1 MGWGADCHVRLFDGG
16 WRVAKCEI
24 VCEVEGVVVSR
35 EGDMAPREGFE
46 DSRIRG
52 RAREAQAAGGLA
64 GWLKLGRG
72 AAIVEIARGKS

>member
-46 DSRIRG
+46 DSGEGEGSTG
-52 RAREAQAAGGLA
+52 RWRA
-64 GWLKLGRG
+64 GWLAEAWSWSCDCGNC
-72 AAIVEIARGKS
+72 AR